1 METVIEAKDL
11 KKVFKISRREKG
23 LVGHLANL
31 FSPKYIQKN
40 AVDGINF
47 TIKKGDAVGF
57 IGANGAG
64 KSTTIKMLSGILSPT
79 EGSVTALGLSPDKD
93 RIKYVAK
100 IGAIFGQK
108 SQLSWDLP
116 IIDSFDL
123 LQKIYRIPEQKYREN
138 LTMFT
143 DILGMQSFIE
153 QPVRQLS
160 LGQRMRADIAAA
172 LLHSPELVFFDEP
185 TIGLDVVAK
194 EKIREFIRYMNKTLG
209 VTIIFTT
216 HDMQDIEK
224 TCERLIIVDEGKKIY
239 DGTVTGIKSHFGSER
254 KLVVKFE
261 QDIDITEIMNTTDI
275 KIINNK
281 DRTKAFLFKDEN
293 IELKQLIQHLFENY
307 DVVDLTISEPDIEE
321 VVREIY
327 DKGI

>member
-123 LQKIYRIPEQKYREN
+123 LQKIYRFY
-138 LTMFT
+138 
-143 DILGMQSFIE
+143 
-153 QPVRQLS
+153 
-160 LGQRMRADIAAA
+160 
-172 LLHSPELVFFDEP
+172 
-185 TIGLDVVAK
+185 
-194 EKIREFIRYMNKTLG
+194 
-209 VTIIFTT
+209 
-216 HDMQDIEK
+216 
-224 TCERLIIVDEGKKIY
+224 
-239 DGTVTGIKSHFGSER
+239 
-254 KLVVKFE
+254 
-261 QDIDITEIMNTTDI
+261 
-275 KIINNK
+275 
-281 DRTKAFLFKDEN
+281 
-293 IELKQLIQHLFENY
+293 
-307 DVVDLTISEPDIEE
+307 
-321 VVREIY
+321 
-327 DKGI
+327 